1 MIIEGW
7 IGSAPTRWKAS
18 SSAGQM
24 RESWRCSAAIP
35 ALHQLDK
42 IQQQAVFFIMK
53 RSEKMVRPKS
63 SNRRTHAQSTY
74 QSLPEQPTGW
84 PASPGGAPAGI
95 SSSSAPSG
103 VLGELTARPTKLR
116 RTEASAVRLVPASGA
131 HPAPNGTS
139 MPFAS
144 SALPYGD
151 LPPNSH
157 VHHHPLWRTDAPEL
171 QGATA
176 QQRVFE
182 DAAVHEEPR
191 AAANRPST
199 LPRGPTPFAELSGN
213 IRDGTVLSG
222 SKTPYPT
229 DTALIARFVDGAE
242 KGDSNFTTT
251 RIYSQALI
259 RFSDW
264 LRQQNKGSV
273 QERLFKDKEALEQ
286 DASNFQQGY
295 KSNYLTSGLNQLRTM
310 AVATDGTVK
319 LRGYPRHQAPDED
332 TQLIN
337 AALSAKPQQASALRA
352 FSAWLHAQG
361 KKGLCE
367 TGRLHSQTL
376 MDDAKAFV
384 KTGMASSSR
393 SVSALKHLEAFY
405 CAGATDIV
413 ARLKR
418 RDIHEVDHQLSEQF
432 KAAFS
437 ASGLD
442 NQYADG
448 RSYGRMLSERL
459 MRFSAWLKKNQKGP
473 MASRLHDQ
481 TLNDDL
487 KLFTY
492 DKSPNYR
499 NCMKHMLTQ
508 VRTMLPPDVQLP
520 DLGSRAEPAEPS
532 YSYMFPLTP
541 EGGWPQAA
549 EGVWIP
555 DTPEQEVTGP
565 AWPAQPAASS
575 PPLEF
580 DWGGAL
586 HQTDVLLQG
595 HQNLSHLSQTH
606 PSNWDL
612 DNFSDQFTG
621 HSLSAQPG
629 ASISNIP
636 FDWQAMH
643 PAATEPHHSTAMPQA
658 SILTLDE
665 NHTELDWNDGERRVP
680 E

>member
-1 MIIEGW
+1 MQI
-7 IGSAPTRWKAS
+7 
-18 SSAGQM
+18 
-24 RESWRCSAAIP
+24 
-35 ALHQLDK
+35 H
-42 IQQQAVFFIMK
+42 
-53 RSEKMVRPKS
+53 KS
-63 SNRRTHAQSTY
+63 SNPRTHTNQST
-74 QSLPEQPTGW
+74 PEQATVR
-84 PASPGGAPAGI
+84 PAGAGTVASGI

-103 VLGELTARPTKLR
+103 VLGELAARPTKRL
-116 RTEASAVRLVPASGA
+116 RTEASAVRSTPASGA
-131 HPAPNGTS
+131 PPAPNGTS
-139 MPFAS
+139 IRFPFA
-144 SALPYGD
+144 LDCDD

-157 VHHHPLWRTDAPEL
+157 LQLWPADAPEL

-176 QQRVFE
+176 QQPAFE
-182 DAAVHEEPR
+182 NAAVHEEPR

-199 LPRGPTPFAELSGN
+199 LPGGSTTFAELSGD

-229 DTALIARFVDGAE
+229 DTALIARFVDGAQ
-242 KGDSNFTTT
+242 KGKSNFNTI
-251 RIYSQALI
+251 RIYSHALI

-273 QERLFKDKEALEQ
+273 EERLFKDKEALEQ
-286 DASNFQQGY
+286 DASNFQQGN
-295 KSNYLTSGLNQLRTM
+295 KRNLVTSALKHLRTM
-310 AVATDGTVK
+310 AVATDGTVQA
-319 LRGYPRHQAPDED
+319 RGYHRHDAPDED
-332 TQLIN
+332 TQFIN
-337 AALSAKPQQASALRA
+337 AALSAKPNEASALRA

-367 TGRLHSQTL
+367 TDRLYSQTL
-376 MDDAKAFV
+376 MDDAQAFV
-384 KTGMASSSR
+384 KTRMAGSSR
-393 SVSALKHLEAFY
+393 SVSALKHLRALY
-405 CAGATDIV
+405 RAGAADIL
-413 ARLKR
+413 ARSKR
-418 RDIHEVDHQLSEQF
+418 RNIHEVDHQLSEQF

-442 NQYADG
+442 NKYADG

-459 MRFSAWLKKNQKGP
+459 MRFIVWLKKNQKGP

-481 TLNDDL
+481 TLDDDL

-492 DKSPNYR
+492 GQTPNYH

-508 VRTMLPPDVQLP
+508 VRTMLPPDEQLP

-565 AWPAQPAASS
+565 AWPAQLDASS

-580 DWGGAL
+580 DWGGVL
-586 HQTDVLLQG
+586 HQEDVLLQR
-595 HQNLSHLSQTH
+595 HQNLSQTH

-612 DNFSDQFTG
+612 DDFSDQFMG

-658 SILTLDE
+658 SILTFDE
-665 NHTELDWNDGERRVP
+665 NHTGLDWNDGERRVP

>member
-1 MIIEGW
+1 
-7 IGSAPTRWKAS
+7 
-18 SSAGQM
+18 
-24 RESWRCSAAIP
+24 
-35 ALHQLDK
+35 
-42 IQQQAVFFIMK
+42 
-53 RSEKMVRPKS
+53 MVRPKS

-95 SSSSAPSG
+95 SAPSG
-103 VLGELTARPTKLR
+103 VLGELTARPTKR
-116 RTEASAVRLVPASGA
+116 HRAEVSAVRLVPASGA

-171 QGATA
+171 QSATA
-176 QQRVFE
+176 QQPAFE
-182 DAAVHEEPR
+182 NAAVHEEPR

-199 LPRGPTPFAELSGN
+199 LPRGPAPFAKLSGE

-222 SKTPYPT
+222 SNTPYE
-229 DTALIARFVDGAE
+229 DDRALIARFVDGAE

-251 RIYSQALI
+251 RIYSHALI

-286 DASNFQQGY
+286 DASNFQQGN
-295 KSNYLTSGLNQLRTM
+295 KRNPLTAALNHLRTM
-310 AVATDGTVK
+310 AVATDGTVQA
-319 LRGYPRHQAPDED
+319 RGYHRHDAPDED
-332 TQLIN
+332 TQFIN
-337 AALSAKPQQASALRA
+337 AALSAKPQQARALRA
-352 FSAWLHAQG
+352 FSAWLHDQG

-384 KTGMASSSR
+384 NTRIASSSR
-393 SVSALKHLEAFY
+393 SMSALKQLRAFY
-405 CAGATDIV
+405 RAVATDIV
-413 ARLKR
+413 ARSN
-418 RDIHEVDHQLSEQF
+418 I
-432 KAAFS
+432 
-437 ASGLD
+437 
-442 NQYADG
+442 
-448 RSYGRMLSERL
+448 
-459 MRFSAWLKKNQKGP
+459 
-473 MASRLHDQ
+473 
-481 TLNDDL
+481 
-487 KLFTY
+487 
-492 DKSPNYR
+492 
-499 NCMKHMLTQ
+499 
-508 VRTMLPPDVQLP
+508 
-520 DLGSRAEPAEPS
+520 
-532 YSYMFPLTP
+532 FPLTP

-555 DTPEQEVTGP
+555 DTPGQEVTGP

-586 HQTDVLLQG
+586 RQADVLLQR
-595 HQNLSHLSQTH
+595 HQNLSQTH
-606 PSNWDL
+606 SSNWDL
-612 DNFSDQFTG
+612 DNFSDQFMGSEQFMG

-658 SILTLDE
+658 SILTIDE
-665 NHTELDWNDGERRVP
+665 NHTGLDWNDGERRVP

>member
-1 MIIEGW
+1 MQI
-7 IGSAPTRWKAS
+7 
-18 SSAGQM
+18 
-24 RESWRCSAAIP
+24 
-35 ALHQLDK
+35 H
-42 IQQQAVFFIMK
+42 
-53 RSEKMVRPKS
+53 KS
-63 SNRRTHAQSTY
+63 SNPWTHTNQST
-74 QSLPEQPTGW
+74 PEQATVR
-84 PASPGGAPAGI
+84 PAGAGNVASGV

-103 VLGELTARPTKLR
+103 VLNELATRPTKR
-116 RTEASAVRLVPASGA
+116 HRAEASAVRSTPASGA
-131 HPAPNGTS
+131 PLAPNGTS
-139 MPFAS
+139 IRFPFA
-144 SALPYGD
+144 LECDD

-157 VHHHPLWRTDAPEL
+157 FHHLRLWPADAPEL

-182 DAAVHEEPR
+182 DAAVHEAPR

-199 LPRGPTPFAELSGN
+199 LPRGPAPFAKLSGE

-222 SKTPYPT
+222 SNTPYE
-229 DTALIARFVDGAE
+229 DDRALIARFVDGAE

-251 RIYSQALI
+251 RIYSHALI

-273 QERLFKDKEALEQ
+273 EERLFKDKEALEQ
-286 DASNFQQGY
+286 DASNFQQGN
-295 KSNYLTSGLNQLRTM
+295 KRNLVTSALNYLRTM

-319 LRGYPRHQAPDED
+319 VGGYPRHQVPDED
-332 TQLIN
+332 TQFIN
-337 AALSAKPQQASALRA
+337 AALSAKHREASALRA

-367 TGRLHSQTL
+367 TGRLHSQSL
-376 MDDAKAFV
+376 MDDANAFV
-384 KTGMASSSR
+384 NTRMANSSR
-393 SVSALKHLEAFY
+393 SVSALKHLQSFY
-405 CAGATDIV
+405 PPGATDIV
-413 ARLKR
+413 ARRTR
-418 RDIHEVDHQLSEQF
+418 RNIHEVDHQLSEQF

-448 RSYGRMLSERL
+448 RSYGSKISERL
-459 MRFSAWLKKNQKGP
+459 IQFSVWLKENQKGP

-481 TLNDDL
+481 TLDDDL
-487 KLFTY
+487 KIFTY
-492 DKSPNYR
+492 GRTPNYH

-508 VRTMLPPDVQLP
+508 VRQMRPSNEQLP
-520 DLGSRAEPAEPS
+520 DLGSRAESAEPS

-565 AWPAQPAASS
+565 AWPAQPEASS
-575 PPLEF
+575 SPFEF
-580 DWGGAL
+580 DWEGAL

-612 DNFSDQFTG
+612 DNFSDQFMGSEQFMG

-629 ASISNIP
+629 ASISSFA
-636 FDWQAMH
+636 FDPDALQPEAI
-643 PAATEPHHSTAMPQA
+643 ERQHSTAMPPA
-658 SILTLDE
+658 SIPTFDQ
-665 NHTELDWNDGERRVP
+665 NDTGLDWNDGEQRVP
-680 E
+680 K